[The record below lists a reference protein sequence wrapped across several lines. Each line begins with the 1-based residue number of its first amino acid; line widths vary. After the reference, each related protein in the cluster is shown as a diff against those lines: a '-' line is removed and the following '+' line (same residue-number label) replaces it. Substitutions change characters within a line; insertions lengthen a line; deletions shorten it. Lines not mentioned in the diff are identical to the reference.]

1 MKEQYLALK
10 VLEEFRPNQFKS
22 ILESKE
28 MQNAS
33 DYEAVLKHAL
43 DVHFSTKAEELKFK
57 PDNVTLMIEILL
69 KRSLLCS

>member
-10 VLEEFRPNQFKS
+10 VLEEFKPDKFKEV
-22 ILESKE
+22 LESPE

-33 DYEAVLKHAL
+33 DYDAVLKHAL

-57 PDNVTLMIEILL
+57 QENVHLMLGILL
-69 KRSLLCS
+69 KRSILAL